1 MDDIT
6 FDTPAE
12 MISKCIVCDDN
23 ENDTDTKLYKLKC
36 QYRPRPKYNKVG
48 GDANINVYL
57 CKKHYDAIDD
67 EVGNFRGWDWWDMV
81 DGFTSIIKEKLGES
95 QIYWSPKNEL
105 FKNKA
110 N

>member
-36 QYRPRPKYNKVG
+36 
-48 GDANINVYL
+48 I
-57 CKKHYDAIDD
+57 
-67 EVGNFRGWDWWDMV
+67 
-81 DGFTSIIKEKLGES
+81 EK
-95 QIYWSPKNEL
+95 
-105 FKNKA
+105 
-110 N
+110 